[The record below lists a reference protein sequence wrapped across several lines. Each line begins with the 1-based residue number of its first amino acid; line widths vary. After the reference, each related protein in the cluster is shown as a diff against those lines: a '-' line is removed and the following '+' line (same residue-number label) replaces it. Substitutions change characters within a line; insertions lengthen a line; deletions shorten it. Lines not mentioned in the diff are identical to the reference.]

1 MLKFEWTEGKLFKNA
16 SVTSKKC
23 AVDMNDINNEYM
35 HIEQEGTNYCVND
48 EELNK
53 D

>member
-23 AVDMNDINNEYM
+23 AFDRNGINSEY
-35 HIEQEGTNYCVND
+35 IYEQERY
-48 EELNK
+48 
-53 D
+53 